1 MLNQTKTLQGPR
13 RQETPCCY
21 DGRRSGKANWREWKA
36 CGFESLSGSS
46 SKLDSVHDRFPIWYK
61 SFSMV
66 EKRIIYQ
73 SQRGFLQETG
83 SCSPNWPLNALNIAT
98 AFERWVRCLCEGFA
112 QWLQGW
118 STTGSTKRSKG
129 SDGAGW
135 HVRCRAA
142 VKTSQLTLCIFVHWT
157 LTWTV
162 DMLQT
167 LVNLQ
172 VWCTSPAFSC
182 LEARCRKGS
191 APRVRLWKLQQL
203 SASDQWWRRSSC
215 FMLPLNALVAVEV
228 THVSQIQ
235 GKKARHEESSA
246 SAKAELRKHSRQQF
260 DSSCES
266 CPASRVRKNVRSGT
280 KCCVASCTVKVELQH
295 PKQFKS

>member
-1 MLNQTKTLQGPR
+1 MGRAVVQHQTPKIVQSRREKAAGWHCCRKHWQNDSVHFNPFYIFGELRFAMLNQTETLQGPR

-46 SKLDSVHDRFPIWYK
+46 SKLDSVHDRFLIWYK

-98 AFERWVRCLCEGFA
+98 AFEPWVRCLCEGFA

-157 LTWTV
+157 LT
-162 DMLQT
+162 
-167 LVNLQ
+167 
-172 VWCTSPAFSC
+172 
-182 LEARCRKGS
+182 
-191 APRVRLWKLQQL
+191 
-203 SASDQWWRRSSC
+203 
-215 FMLPLNALVAVEV
+215 
-228 THVSQIQ
+228 
-235 GKKARHEESSA
+235 
-246 SAKAELRKHSRQQF
+246 
-260 DSSCES
+260 
-266 CPASRVRKNVRSGT
+266 
-280 KCCVASCTVKVELQH
+280 
-295 PKQFKS
+295 